1 MCAYTLNRLNV
12 HDHTLQPHVHACM
25 CISMLL
31 NILQTMVTTNL
42 QHAYINDI
50 FYFIVKL
57 SKYPRHIIIQLK

>member
-1 MCAYTLNRLNV
+1 MCAYTQNRLNV
-12 HDHTLQPHVHACM
+12 HDHTLRPHVHACM

-50 FYFIVKL
+50 FYL
-57 SKYPRHIIIQLK
+57 S